1 MKKITLLTIICL
13 ALSFVLIDIGEDVN
27 NKGIIFMGLLS
38 LSASTIILGFLLG
51 DKIVSTFKK

>member
-38 LSASTIILGFLLG
+38 LSASIFILAFLLG